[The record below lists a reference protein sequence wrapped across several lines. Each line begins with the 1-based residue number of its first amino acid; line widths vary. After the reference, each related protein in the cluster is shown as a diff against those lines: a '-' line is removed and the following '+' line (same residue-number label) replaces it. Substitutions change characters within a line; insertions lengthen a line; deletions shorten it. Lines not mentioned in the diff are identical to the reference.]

1 MKDKDYV
8 LFCIKTIVL
17 SVFGLSTVPFL
28 ACIVQYL
35 DARVGINA
43 TNGYYSNHINYISE
57 SPLIQIV
64 IVLCLNII
72 IASIYLFK
80 NSKKKEQKHVV

>member
-28 ACIVQYL
+28 ARIIQYL
-35 DARVGINA
+35 DCITYNSYH
-43 TNGYYSNHINYISE
+43 TYPSDYISE
-57 SPLIQIV
+57 TPLIQIV
-64 IVLCLNII
+64 IVLCLFII

-80 NSKKKEQKHVV
+80 NSKKKEQ

>member
-8 LFCIKTIVL
+8 LFCIKTIML
-17 SVFGLSTVPFL
+17 SVFGLSTIPFL

-35 DARVGINA
+35 
-43 TNGYYSNHINYISE
+43 NGCTYDGCFTYPSYYVLK
-57 SPLIQIV
+57 SPFIQIV

-80 NSKKKEQKHVV
+80 NFKKKGQ